1 MRQALWRALE
11 VAAGIAIV
19 AAAIVWL
26 AGGFGERVPPGIAQ
40 VEEMQRPA
48 AAREAVVE
56 ESVVPVTEWASGG
69 VASALQTVIASRILA
84 QIEDVRVRA
93 GDAVAA
99 GDVLVV
105 LDARDLQARL
115 GQAREALQAAEAR
128 LELAASERARY
139 EQLFERGVATR
150 QRLDQVLA
158 EFRAAQAEVER
169 LTQSLR
175 EAETALSYTEIRA
188 PVAGLVVDRLAEPG
202 DTASPGSPLLRI
214 YDPSALRIEVPVRES
229 LAVRLRVGD
238 VLEVEV
244 PALAH
249 RFEGRIE
256 EIVPFAEPGART
268 LLVKVA
274 LPQDPRLYP
283 GLFARV
289 AIPAGT
295 SARLLVPEAAIE
307 RVGQLD
313 FVTVVDAAD
322 RLARRLVTLGEYREN
337 GRIEVLSGL
346 AAGERVVYPAPSGD
360 GPSSEAPSEVGA
372 GIEAPGGASPR

>member
-1 MRQALWRALE
+1 
-11 VAAGIAIV
+11 
-19 AAAIVWL
+19 
-26 AGGFGERVPPGIAQ
+26 
-40 VEEMQRPA
+40 
-48 AAREAVVE
+48 
-56 ESVVPVTEWASGG
+56 
-69 VASALQTVIASRILA
+69 
-84 QIEDVRVRA
+84 
-93 GDAVAA
+93 
-99 GDVLVV
+99 
-105 LDARDLQARL
+105 
-115 GQAREALQAAEAR
+115 
-128 LELAASERARY
+128 
-139 EQLFERGVATR
+139 
-150 QRLDQVLA
+150 
-158 EFRAAQAEVER
+158 
-169 LTQSLR
+169 
-175 EAETALSYTEIRA
+175 
-188 PVAGLVVDRLAEPG
+188 
-202 DTASPGSPLLRI
+202 
-214 YDPSALRIEVPVRES
+214 VPVRES
-229 LAVRLRVGD
+229 LAVQLGVGD

-313 FVTVVDAAD
+313 FVTVVDDAD

-346 AAGERVVYPAPSGD
+346 AAGERVVYPVLSGA
-360 GPSSEAPSEVGA
+360 GPSSEDLTEANVGTETPGDATPSG
-372 GIEAPGGASPR
+372 R